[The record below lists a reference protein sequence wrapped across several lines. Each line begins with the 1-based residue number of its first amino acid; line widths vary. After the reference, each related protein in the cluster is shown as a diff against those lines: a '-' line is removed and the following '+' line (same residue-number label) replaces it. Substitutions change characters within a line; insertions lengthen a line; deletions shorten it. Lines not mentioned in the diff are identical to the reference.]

1 MPLNYEYPKRLQIGY
16 IGSGEH
22 SYRQILPALRY
33 APIELVAL
41 ADHNTTRG
49 LEVARQFGA
58 RRFYPN
64 HKALLAKEKLDAVLI
79 VVGPDEAGRP
89 RYPEIA
95 AEALN
100 TGFHTW
106 VDAPPCSAASEVK
119 TFTDAC
125 FRGHKYVITGF
136 RRMFVPAY
144 VKLSEIITD
153 PAFGGA
159 SSFTMHYAS
168 AAPPTESSGLFL
180 DFLQPYSV
188 LLRLF
193 GEARGLSVLRKNQ
206 DWVVTLRFR
215 EVVGALHISPQT
227 AGSPGERIEV
237 IGSGAS
243 AVAEHGT
250 RLVYYRAGGLADV
263 ERLADLGDA
272 APLCWEPDLVSA
284 PLADAGPFLSG
295 YVGCL
300 RHFAEALLQNEAPRY
315 GNLVDMLHIMT
326 VHDKL
331 VAAKEETWVT
341 L

>member
-1 MPLNYEYPKRLQIGY
+1 MPLNYEYPQRLQVGY
-16 IGSGEH
+16 IGGGEH
-22 SYRQILPALRY
+22 SYRHILPALRY
-33 APIELVAL
+33 APIELLAL
-41 ADHNTTRG
+41 ADHNTARG

-58 RRFYPN
+58 KRFYPN

-95 AEALN
+95 AESLSAGL
-100 TGFHTW
+100 HTW
-106 VDAPPCSAASEVK
+106 VDAPPCSSAAEVK

-125 FRGHKYVITGF
+125 LKGHKYVVTGF

-144 VKLSEIITD
+144 VKLSEIIAD
-153 PAFGGA
+153 PAFGA
-159 SSFTMHYAS
+159 SSFVMHYVS
-168 AAPPTESSGLFL
+168 AAPQAAPGALFL
-180 DFLQPYSV
+180 DFLQPYSA

-215 EVVGALHISPQT
+215 DVVGALHIRSQA
-227 AGSPGERIEV
+227 AGSAGERLEV
-237 IGSGAS
+237 IGAGGSVVVERGL
-243 AVAEHGT
+243 
-250 RLVYYRAGGLADV
+250 RLVHHRAGGQDLEHLAEAV
-263 ERLADLGDA
+263 SLYG
-272 APLCWEPDLVSA
+272 EPDLAST
-284 PLADAGPFLSG
+284 PLADASPVLSG

-300 RHFAEALLQNEAPRY
+300 RHLSETLLQGEAPRH
-315 GNLVDMLHIMT
+315 GNLVDMLHAMT